1 MHSQKL
7 LNFSPLPI
15 RLLLGIGFVFH
26 GYIKLFTSIGH
37 ENFLRLL
44 NEIGI
49 PAAGFFAWLVGGVE
63 LFGGILLLLGLFTT
77 VTSILLLVDMLVAMF
92 WVTLPNGFDVMHVT
106 VLIEA
111 GPKFGVPGLE
121 INLLYMAGLM
131 SLLLSGAG
139 AYSIDRYRS
148 TIVAGNPLSGES

>member
-1 MHSQKL
+1 MKKNAML
-7 LNFSPLPI
+7 WSPIPI
-15 RLLLGIGFVFH
+15 RLILGLGFIFH

-44 NEIGI
+44 NEIGV
-49 PAAGFFAWLVGGVE
+49 PAAGFFSWAVGCVE
-63 LFGGILLLLGLFTT
+63 FFGGIALLLGFFINI
-77 VTSILLLVDMLVAMF
+77 TSILLLIDMLVAMF

-121 INLLYMAGLM
+121 INLLYIAGLL
-131 SLLLSGAG
+131 SLLLAGAG
-139 AYSIDRYRS
+139 GYSIDHYRK
-148 TIVAGNPLSGES
+148 TPAGQSIP

>member
-1 MHSQKL
+1 MRRQKL
-7 LNFSPLPI
+7 MDFSPLPI

-44 NEIGI
+44 NEIGV
-49 PAAGFFAWLVGGVE
+49 PAAGFFSWLVGGVE
-63 LFGGILLLLGLFTT
+63 FFGGIALLLGFFTT

-121 INLLYMAGLM
+121 INLLYIAGLL

-139 AYSIDRYRS
+139 AYSIDRYC
-148 TIVAGNPLSGES
+148 LSDSPSAS